1 MKKRVWGLLTVSAV
15 GVVSAAVH
23 FATLP
28 PAPPAV
34 PPVPDK
40 IAIPNV
46 PALTPYDLP
55 TGQVP
60 VSKPCLSARQIP
72 RPLFPEWRPTPSL
85 RTQQRVERS
94 TGEHG
99 DPTNNRR
106 YRRSVPFPRN
116 VCPHE
121 RRTENG
127 GRGEDGPSSPPHYLS
142 GPTYRR
148 PRTRTRRSKNAL
160 SAMRCAANERNGP
173 TYESSSSRLDGR
185 DNGVGQGSA
194 E

>member
-1 MKKRVWGLLTVSAV
+1 MKKRVWGLLTVSTV

-60 VSKPCLSARQIP
+60 VSNEPY
-72 RPLFPEWRPTPSL
+72 
-85 RTQQRVERS
+85 RS
-94 TGEHG
+94 T
-99 DPTNNRR
+99 N
-106 YRRSVPFPRN
+106 RSVSIQDLVDRN
-116 VCPHE
+116 LGTGVYTGTPYWKQRAEWFDTHFYD
-121 RRTENG
+121 T
-127 GRGEDGPSSPPHYLS
+127 L
-142 GPTYRR
+142 
-148 PRTRTRRSKNAL
+148 
-160 SAMRCAANERNGP
+160 AARK
-173 TYESSSSRLDGR
+173 
-185 DNGVGQGSA
+185 V
-194 E
+194 